1 MNRWKKAAILCAVAA
16 AISNSSPVAA
26 ALDRTSFTAETA
38 AINVARHFPN
48 NMASGV
54 PAETPLTVEF
64 AGAVNQNFY
73 QTVNFSL
80 FNGTEPVDGELFY
93 NPSARQV
100 MFKAKQALN
109 PGQTYTAQLS
119 YYDGLGR
126 TSEKVWSFQTA
137 GAGNNQN
144 PAFSSA
150 AAPKQEEQ
158 SGNALVLTNANMGS
172 GYIRPDVPM
181 EISFSE
187 PIDIVT
193 LKSAPVQLFEN
204 NKPIGIDYKLSR
216 DMKTLTINP
225 RSSLK
230 TGATYAIAVER
241 TLASTSGSRLNKKTL
256 IPFTF
261 GDANLPT
268 VSQHEINETPAPARS
283 QASQPTTGNFANPF
297 AQQQTSAA
305 AQSYA
310 TQNAAVART
319 ANMQSTPQAPVE
331 VAQIIGLAPQNGTRV
346 TNLTQ
351 PVTIAFNEEIMP
363 DTLNEFTFR
372 LEDDFGPVPA
382 RIHYFKGNKQAT
394 LTPVGLLDSNKNYR
408 VVVTQGI
415 TDIYGRP
422 IRSGISSMFST
433 SSPAAAPAMPQ
444 YAAQPQVNPQRE
456 TAELESYDDPMAG
469 MISRQPA
476 QPMQRQARTAAPAK
490 QAQSPRNMAMAS
502 AASQGQA
509 PADRTI
515 RTAAQQNQTQR
526 NNLKAFKVTSI
537 FPGNDAT
544 NVARKAKIAVH
555 FSEPADPNT
564 VNNINISVFAN
575 QKRVDGK
582 VVYDRQQNRAI
593 FEPAAPL
600 EAKTDYKVIVSD
612 KIKSRIGEPLTQRFS
627 WQFATTT
634 ANQQPYLANQ
644 KTAEADAAFYIP
656 LVDSKV
662 KTAPA
667 ATAGAAGLRTA
678 QSGNNGSFSFV
689 PSKHWAFKSMRHISN
704 KGILNS
710 FPFTFTD
717 SVTRYEFAS
726 AINNAIRNLKSMQYM
741 SNKPRLKVND
751 MIQLQQLV
759 IEFRSELKSYGVN
772 TAWFEAFLQQQG
784 VNLQQVEA
792 RVKKLNG

>member
-48 NMASGV
+48 NMATGV

-80 FNGTEPVDGELFY
+80 FSGTEPVDGELFY

-100 MFKAKQALN
+100 MFKARQALN

-137 GAGNNQN
+137 GSGNSQNQ
-144 PAFSSA
+144 AFSSA
-150 AAPKQEEQ
+150 AAPQKEEF
-158 SGNALVLTNANMGS
+158 SGNALVLTNANMGAGS
-172 GYIRPDVPM
+172 IRPDVPM

-193 LKSAPVQLFEN
+193 LKSAPIQLFEN
-204 NKPIGIDYKLSR
+204 NKPVGIDYKLSR

-230 TGATYAIAVER
+230 QGTAYAIAVER
-241 TLASTSGSRLNKKTL
+241 SLASTSGSRLNKKTL

-261 GDANLPT
+261 GDASLPT
-268 VSQHEINETPAPARS
+268 VSQHEINETPAPVTAQTAQP
-283 QASQPTTGNFANPF
+283 QAGNHANPF
-297 AQQQTSAA
+297 ARQQNQVAYD
-305 AQSYA
+305 AQSS
-310 TQNAAVART
+310 AVARP
-319 ANMQSTPQAPVE
+319 AAMQSAPQAPVDIT
-331 VAQIIGLAPQNGTRV
+331 QIVGLAPQNGSRV
-346 TNLTQ
+346 SNLTQ

-394 LTPVGLLDSNKNYR
+394 LTPIGLLDSNKNYR
-408 VVVTQGI
+408 IVVTQGI
-415 TDIYGRP
+415 TDLYGRP
-422 IRSGISSMFST
+422 IRSGINAMFST
-433 SSPAAAPAMPQ
+433 SSPTATPAMPQ
-444 YAAQPQVNPQRE
+444 YTAQPQVNPQRE
-456 TAELESYDDPMAG
+456 TAELESYDDPMAE
-469 MISRQPA
+469 MAARQPIPQA
-476 QPMQRQARTAAPAK
+476 KRQERAVATAR
-490 QAQSPRNMAMAS
+490 QVQSPKALAIAS

-509 PADRTI
+509 PADRTV
-515 RTAAQQNQTQR
+515 RTAAQQSQTSR
-526 NNLKAFKVTSI
+526 SNLKAFKVSSI

-593 FEPAAPL
+593 FEPSAPL
-600 EAKTDYKVIVSD
+600 ETRTDYKVIVSD
-612 KIKSRIGEPLTQRFS
+612 KIRSRMGEALTQRFS
-627 WQFATTT
+627 WQFSTTT
-634 ANQQPYLANQ
+634 ANQKHYLTSQ

-662 KTAPA
+662 KPAPA
-667 ATAGAAGLRTA
+667 AGAANQRTA
-678 QSGNNGSFSFV
+678 QSGNTSFSFV

-710 FPFTFTD
+710 FPFAFTD

-726 AINNAIRNLKSMQYM
+726 AINNALSNLKSMQYM
-741 SNKPRLKVND
+741 SSKPRLKVND
-751 MIQLQQLV
+751 MVQLQQLV
-759 IEFRSELKSYGVN
+759 VEFRSELKSYGVN
-772 TAWFEAFLQQQG
+772 TAWFEGFLQQQG

-792 RVKKLNG
+792 RVRKLNS